1 MLVVLSGRSGVGK
14 TTIARGLAAAW
25 PAVHLRID
33 SIEQA
38 LRRGGVEVYAEAYAV
53 AHAVAED
60 NLRLGS
66 RVIADSVNPWPLT
79 RVEWRAVAERAG
91 VPVLDVE
98 VVCSDAAE
106 HQRRVES
113 RASDIPGH
121 VVPTWREVLARD
133 YRPWDTERLVVDSA
147 LLTVKESVALIV
159 AEAPSRM

>member
-1 MLVVLSGRSGVGK
+1 MSGRSGAGK
-14 TTIARGLAAAW
+14 TTIARALAAAL

-38 LRRGGVEVYAEAYAV
+38 LRRSGVEVYAEGYAV

-91 VPVLDVE
+91 VPVLEVE
-98 VVCSDAAE
+98 IVCSDAAE

-121 VVPTWREVLARD
+121 VMPTWREVVARD
-133 YRPWDTERLVVDSA
+133 YRPWDTERLVVDAS
-147 LLTVKESVALIV
+147 LLTVKESVGLIAAAV
-159 AEAPSRM
+159 ASRT